1 LSERKKAILVTGKR
15 KTAIARA
22 VLEPG
27 SGRITINNFPLDVI
41 SPEVARYKII
51 EPILLAG
58 DKAKGVDISVNVSGG
73 GFMSQAEACR
83 IAIARGLVEWTRS
96 SELRRI
102 FAAYDR
108 TMLAGDPRR
117 TEPKKFGGPGP
128 RRRRQ
133 KSYR

>member
-1 LSERKKAILVTGKR
+1 MSERKKAILVTGKR

-22 VLEPG
+22 MLEPG

-41 SPEVARYKII
+41 SPEVARYKIL

-58 DKAKGVDISVNVSGG
+58 DKAKSVDISVNVSGG